1 MLLAAALGVTL
12 DRLLLRRS
20 GEERALAASA
30 STVAPA
36 VRRFWEGFLAGHEQ
50 PWVVFSNA
58 QFVGRPDTGMRYFD
72 AKRDTK
78 GPTLDHY
85 TGVGEVLAVHALD
98 DVFGQLKTPLR
109 VKRGSLFSLDDAKN
123 NDLIFIGSPS
133 ENLTLLEI
141 PNTKEFVF
149 KTVQCCKRAGNME
162 IVNVHPAAGETKEY
176 LASPSDQVLT
186 EDYAVIALVPG
197 LEATHTVLI
206 LAGTTTIGT
215 QAAVE
220 FVCQPNS
227 VEELLKGLGV
237 TTSQQLKSFEAVIH
251 VKVVRGVPVSS
262 ELVALHK
269 EPL

>member
-1 MLLAAALGVTL
+1 
-12 DRLLLRRS
+12 
-20 GEERALAASA
+20 
-30 STVAPA
+30 
-36 VRRFWEGFLAGHEQ
+36 
-50 PWVVFSNA
+50 
-58 QFVGRPDTGMRYFD
+58 
-72 AKRDTK
+72 
-78 GPTLDHY
+78 
-85 TGVGEVLAVHALD
+85 
-98 DVFGQLKTPLR
+98 
-109 VKRGSLFSLDDAKN
+109 
-123 NDLIFIGSPS
+123 
-133 ENLTLLEI
+133 
-141 PNTKEFVF
+141 
-149 KTVQCCKRAGNME
+149 ME
-162 IVNVHPAAGETKEY
+162 IVNLHPAAGETKEY
-176 LASPSDQVLT
+176 LASPSNQVLT

-269 EPL
+269 EPR